1 MSSEFLE
8 KWSDLEKD
16 FLYNISL
23 LEEKSMYTYREGD
36 YFHVQSKAMRNQVDY
51 DVLSHRVMTNVIR
64 EHVTELVIAT
74 TATIIEYIKLY
85 GIPVMVRLE
94 EDIIKNR
101 LDILVREGLVKS
113 FVLKQEGSDES
124 HGTYYVS
131 TLAGVD
137 TVRRHCKVP
146 RLTYDKNIMSECT
159 SNILLRLVGN
169 KISLKVLNAMQD
181 NGCVLDHEKSSF
193 LSTVYRKEEER
204 KEKLFCVVECTKE
217 VEDKSKRY
225 GVIVEPVSYSVEKW
239 KTEKSLEDDIKSR
252 LGFINQAVKNLT
264 EREEEPCDD
273 VAVIFVIDSKKC
285 SDRLS
290 NSIYERCA
298 FLFEKSLFTAD
309 AILNVNKVVNES
321 FFAYKI
327 GENGF
332 EIADD
337 GKFSVLFG
345 ENKKESVSPVRLP
358 RSWDLPYR
366 CRLCYQKGL
375 VIAVTMI

>member
-1 MSSEFLE
+1 M
-8 KWSDLEKD
+8 
-16 FLYNISL
+16 
-23 LEEKSMYTYREGD
+23 
-36 YFHVQSKAMRNQVDY
+36 
-51 DVLSHRVMTNVIR
+51 SHRVMTNVIR
-64 EHVTELVIAT
+64 EHDIWITKVVTELVIAT

-217 VEDKSKRY
+217 VEDKTKRY

-345 ENKKESVSPVRLP
+345 ENKK
-358 RSWDLPYR
+358 
-366 CRLCYQKGL
+366 KGKRFTSETAKKL
-375 VIAVTMI
+375 GFTV

>member
-64 EHVTELVIAT
+64 EHDIWITKVVTELVIAT

-137 TVRRHCKVP
+137 TVRRHCK
-146 RLTYDKNIMSECT
+146 
-159 SNILLRLVGN
+159 G
-169 KISLKVLNAMQD
+169 
-181 NGCVLDHEKSSF
+181 
-193 LSTVYRKEEER
+193 
-204 KEKLFCVVECTKE
+204 
-217 VEDKSKRY
+217 
-225 GVIVEPVSYSVEKW
+225 
-239 KTEKSLEDDIKSR
+239 
-252 LGFINQAVKNLT
+252 
-264 EREEEPCDD
+264 
-273 VAVIFVIDSKKC
+273 
-285 SDRLS
+285 
-290 NSIYERCA
+290 
-298 FLFEKSLFTAD
+298 
-309 AILNVNKVVNES
+309 
-321 FFAYKI
+321 
-327 GENGF
+327 
-332 EIADD
+332 
-337 GKFSVLFG
+337 
-345 ENKKESVSPVRLP
+345 
-358 RSWDLPYR
+358 
-366 CRLCYQKGL
+366 
-375 VIAVTMI
+375 

>member
-64 EHVTELVIAT
+64 EHDIWITKVVTELVIAT

-290 NSIYERCA
+290 NSIYERCT

-345 ENKKESVSPVRLP
+345 ENKK
-358 RSWDLPYR
+358 
-366 CRLCYQKGL
+366 KGKRFTSETAKKL
-375 VIAVTMI
+375 GFTV